1 MKIEG
6 TSRNSSRLTV
16 KEKKRKSFLRKK
28 KKRVKVSF
36 LVPSLA
42 TGHTSAG
49 GALELSPPCLG
60 FKLAAE
66 VEGAGDKSKVE
77 GAGDIIAYA
86 AQLEDCLVGHNSNN
100 HEKEVSMVQFN
111 EKQICKEADYSPVA
125 VILPIL
131 SMA

>member
-66 VEGAGDKSKVE
+66 VEGVGTSPRWRARGTLSPTLPSWRTAWSATTPTTTRRRCPWYNSMKNKSARRQTTV
-77 GAGDIIAYA
+77 
-86 AQLEDCLVGHNSNN
+86 LWL
-100 HEKEVSMVQFN
+100 
-111 EKQICKEADYSPVA
+111 
-125 VILPIL
+125 
-131 SMA
+131 